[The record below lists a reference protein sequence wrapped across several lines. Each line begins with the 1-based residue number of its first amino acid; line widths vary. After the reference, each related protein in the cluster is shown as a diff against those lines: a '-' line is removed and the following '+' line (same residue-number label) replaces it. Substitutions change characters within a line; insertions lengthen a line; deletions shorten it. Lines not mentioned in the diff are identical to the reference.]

1 MTIPV
6 KALPALERA
15 GATDIR
21 LLMALCTRADLRGV
35 PETDLAAFAT
45 AIGCTEAQVAASFAF
60 WRGVGVLVMD
70 GSHERVSDLLH
81 VRAEPEQVRKADAA
95 GIETGAKPAVGV
107 PTGGEA
113 VVPAAQETGSPAT
126 PTAETKGRRAKP
138 ERHDQLPSYT
148 IEQINTLLEEH
159 PDTASYIS
167 ESQNVWGKIFNK
179 YVLILLS
186 YCRRL
191 SERRGS
197 TKSLHYVETVA
208 FGFYDEGICDAVSLQ
223 DKLRQMELMAET
235 EGQLRS
241 LFGMGSRALSTTE
254 KRYFSTWLYDYGY
267 GMDIIR
273 RAYEITVDAIGEPKV
288 KYTNSILSSWNSK
301 GLKTL
306 DAVNAFVEASDRERG
321 KGKGETA
328 RRVGSTFETDSFFA
342 AALRRNFGDEEAD
355 PGKAT
360 PSPDANS

>member
-1 MTIPV
+1 MSVRINYEYDAVTIPG
-6 KALPALERA
+6 KAVPALERA

-113 VVPAAQETGSPAT
+113 VVPAVQETGSPAT

-148 IEQINTLLEEH
+148 IEQINTLLE
-159 PDTASYIS
+159 
-167 ESQNVWGKIFNK
+167 
-179 YVLILLS
+179 
-186 YCRRL
+186 
-191 SERRGS
+191 
-197 TKSLHYVETVA
+197 
-208 FGFYDEGICDAVSLQ
+208 AVS
-223 DKLRQMELMAET
+223 
-235 EGQLRS
+235 
-241 LFGMGSRALSTTE
+241 
-254 KRYFSTWLYDYGY
+254 
-267 GMDIIR
+267 
-273 RAYEITVDAIGEPKV
+273 
-288 KYTNSILSSWNSK
+288 YTHL
-301 GLKTL
+301 TL
-306 DAVNAFVEASDRERG
+306 PTIA
-321 KGKGETA
+321 
-328 RRVGSTFETDSFFA
+328 
-342 AALRRNFGDEEAD
+342 
-355 PGKAT
+355 
-360 PSPDANS
+360 

>member
-1 MTIPV
+1 MSVRINYEYDAVTIPG
-6 KALPALERA
+6 KAVPALERA

-81 VRAEPEQVRKADAA
+81 VRAEPEQVGKADAA

-167 ESQNVWGKIFNK
+167 ESQNVWGKIFNTHEINILLGLVDYLGLDWD

-208 FGFYDEGICDAVSLQ
+208 FGFYDEGICDRWS
-223 DKLRQMELMAET
+223 
-235 EGQLRS
+235 
-241 LFGMGSRALSTTE
+241 
-254 KRYFSTWLYDYGY
+254 
-267 GMDIIR
+267 
-273 RAYEITVDAIGEPKV
+273 
-288 KYTNSILSSWNSK
+288 
-301 GLKTL
+301 
-306 DAVNAFVEASDRERG
+306 
-321 KGKGETA
+321 
-328 RRVGSTFETDSFFA
+328 
-342 AALRRNFGDEEAD
+342 
-355 PGKAT
+355 
-360 PSPDANS
+360 